1 MTPFS
6 FHPTPANKSPTSTV
20 TGHGMGNGQPGGDG
34 FNANPAFARAAI
46 GGKKTAEIKART
58 SDEVKLTLAR
68 RCHELGM
75 TESEYI
81 DRLVAMSLFGVEHV
95 ISVEQ
100 QRTKAVAGLW
110 PVGGTS

>member
-1 MTPFS
+1 MTDKTHLGS
-6 FHPTPANKSPTSTV
+6 HDVPA
-20 TGHGMGNGQPGGDG
+20 D
-34 FNANPAFARAAI
+34 PAFARAAI

-58 SDEVKLTLAR
+58 SDEIKFALQH

-75 TESEYI
+75 TESEDI

-110 PVGGTS
+110 PVGGAS